1 MTTPQEVTTFVKQ
14 NLEGIIMRVGW
25 TAITNEDYVGI
36 LGNKF
41 SVYSRERSIGALN
54 LTGFD
59 DFTKYQ
65 SLVSIRGTGEDIVF
79 ACDTEWQTIKTGNTS
94 QRFIISWQF
103 SYIKDEQLTEIIF
116 VAKTEEKLSIQEALS
131 VLYAHYMQ
139 NSKTQSIAVNKVRS
153 YEVEYVDNGRLL
165 SEKFKTRHEAST
177 FADTVN
183 VLGKVT
189 PVDNIKKKQYV
200 PICLLFHAGFVDI
213 TAFSR
218 KNLTPILKRLTV
230 IQKGLSTLKDIKIL
244 VKLKNSRYKNHARV
258 FPFKLSIRDT
268 MCLGPPGSKQ
278 LKAYGEA
285 IGFNKVEIGNYIERM
300 GELLIED
307 PKLYFEYASS
317 DSVITLLYAA
327 ALYGTGSVPDVTLTS
342 SAANVMLGTL
352 ADHLNVYSLEEF
364 DAVYRGLK
372 KVDMGKVKVKQ
383 SYSGTANIEIPYI
396 QATDYEPLN
405 LDAQIIQYVASK
417 AYHGGYNICTE
428 VGFFNNQ
435 TFDYDLKN
443 AYPTA
448 MYPISDLNWK
458 QPILKTYE
466 NASLVDLA
474 PKIFKGTTPLQYILA
489 EVDSFTF
496 PKDTPYPCIPLM
508 VKGIPVYPLEYS
520 ASRTDCAKVPRVCIT
535 GAELYLAHQL
545 GAEVKLNKVFMLNT
559 LNTVDEEGNETTSQ
573 SLAVAVKQL
582 VSDRAN
588 TPKKSLCNTI
598 LKVMVN
604 SCYGKIAQNVISK
617 RTWDAAVD
625 EMTELGPSKITNPV
639 SASFITAIVRCT
651 LIAAQ
656 NEITKLGYTIY
667 SVTTDGFISNVP
679 EDILK
684 NLPLHG
690 FRQLLYEARMGL
702 TDGESGEIWEIKH
715 QQSDLLN
722 FNTRGNVSRSL
733 EGVCAHCSARSDY
746 PKDSVEDRTWLM
758 TQVLS
763 RTGKILSITPVWVT
777 FKDFLKE
784 KHKDFDVFKMD
795 RHLSMDFDMKRKP
808 VRDSFHTVK
817 PVINDTEYE
826 IANFTTIPYKDVEEF
841 WLYRT
846 LKDKIVEE
854 TKKKPSFALRT
865 KYDWEVLFWQILD
878 RKLKRCSTYEPT
890 SQANGG
896 SKTKK
901 SVQSSNTSEDEAN
914 KSKIRY
920 CLYAYYS
927 GVFEIPLLKQSRKTF
942 LQELNKASLTS
953 YKFVSNDLKN
963 YGKKSRH
970 PAILHSNDPDLIKH
984 FLEEQEPA
992 TSILASLGTATEG
1005 ANPSSPPSLD
1015 RSRDTNGNTNS
1026 RNFGE
1031 LA

>member
-1 MTTPQEVTTFVKQ
+1 MATPLEVTTFIKQ
-14 NLEGIIMRVGW
+14 KLDAIITQLGW
-25 TAITNEDYVGI
+25 TTITNEAYVGV
-36 LGNKF
+36 LANKF
-41 SVYSRERSIGALN
+41 SVYSRERCLEDLN
-54 LTGFD
+54 LNGFD

-65 SLVSIRGTGEDIVF
+65 SLMNIRGTGEDIVF
-79 ACDTEWQTIKTGNTS
+79 ACDTEWETVKTGNTS
-94 QRFIISWQF
+94 YRFIISWQF

-139 NSKTQSIAVNKVRS
+139 GAKPKSIAVKKVRS
-153 YEVEYVDNGRLL
+153 YVVEYADNGRLL
-165 SEKFKTRHEAST
+165 SEKFETRHEAAA

-213 TAFSR
+213 TAFNR
-218 KNLTPILKRLTV
+218 KNLTPVLRRLTV
-230 IQKGLSTLKDIKIL
+230 IQKGLCSLKDVKIL
-244 VKLKNSRYKNHARV
+244 AMLKNSRYKNHARV
-258 FPFKLSIRDT
+258 FPFTLSIRDT
-268 MCLGPPGSKQ
+268 MCLGPPGSRQ

-285 IGFNKVEIGNYIERM
+285 IGFNKVEIGDYIERM
-300 GELLIED
+300 GELLID
-307 PKLYFEYASS
+307 NPKLYFEYASS

-352 ADHLNVYSLEEF
+352 ADYLNADSIEEF

-383 SYSGTANIEIPYI
+383 SYSGTADMEIPYI

-405 LDAQIIQYVASK
+405 LDAQIIQYISSK
-417 AYHGGYNICTE
+417 AYHGGYNICSE
-428 VGFFNNQ
+428 VGYFDNQ
-435 TFDYDLKN
+435 TYDYDLKN

-466 NASLVDLA
+466 NALLADLA
-474 PKIFKGTTPLQYILA
+474 PEIFKGTTPLQYVLA

-496 PKDTPYPCIPLM
+496 PNNTPYPCIPLM

-520 ASRTDCAKVPRVCIT
+520 STSPECEKVPRVCIT
-535 GAELYLAHQL
+535 GAELFLAHQL
-545 GAEVKLNKVFMLNT
+545 GANVKLNKVFLLNT
-559 LNTVDEEGNETTSQ
+559 LKTVDEEGNETTSQ

-582 VSDRAN
+582 VSDRAS

-617 RTWDAAVD
+617 RTWDAYVD
-625 EMTELGPSKITNPV
+625 EMLEIGPSKITNPV

-684 NLPLHG
+684 GLPLHG
-690 FRQLLYEARMGL
+690 FRQLLYDARMGL

-715 QQSDLLN
+715 NQSDLVN

-746 PKDSVEDRTWLM
+746 PKDSFEDRTWLM

-763 RTGKILSITPVWVT
+763 RTGKILSVTPIWVT
-777 FKDFLKE
+777 FKDFLKG
-784 KHKDFDVFKMD
+784 KYQDFDVFKRE

-808 VRDSFHTVK
+808 NRDSFHTVK
-817 PVINDTEYE
+817 PVINGIEYE
-826 IANFTTIPYKDVEEF
+826 TANFTTVPYKDVGEF
-841 WLYRT
+841 WLYRS
-846 LKDKIVEE
+846 LKDLIVKE
-854 TKKKPSFALRT
+854 TKTKVSMALRT
-865 KYDWEVLFWQILD
+865 KYDWDVLFWNILD
-878 RKLKRCSTYEPT
+878 RREKLIAKRNSTTPQATKT
-890 SQANGG
+890 S
-896 SKTKK
+896 
-901 SVQSSNTSEDEAN
+901 SVGKVKRVTSSSTTSDDKAN
-914 KSKIRY
+914 KIKIRN
-920 CLYAYYS
+920 CLYAHYA
-927 GVFEIPLLKQSRKTF
+927 GVFEIPLLKQSNKNF
-942 LQELNKASLTS
+942 LAELNKLRLTS
-953 YKFVSNDLKN
+953 YVFKSNDLKN
-963 YGKKSRH
+963 YAKKNRH
-970 PAILHSNDPDLIKH
+970 PKILESEDPDYAKH
-984 FLEEQEPA
+984 FLEDQEPI
-992 TSILASLGTATEG
+992 TGILSSLGTTS
-1005 ANPSSPPSLD
+1005 SSPPENDSCAD
-1015 RSRDTNGNTNS
+1015 GDAKF
-1026 RNFGE
+1026 RNWE
-1031 LA
+1031 N